1 MRWLSRGEEKRR
13 PLRTAPLD
21 LVGTPVPWVNRPIFF
36 FFTGRRV
43 TVACLLLN
51 CCSFLFNRM
60 MSSGVKTKKTK
71 QKNNESQ
78 DKQQSLDAGISFGE
92 LAERSV
98 NLHTSCLAKISH
110 YSMSVDVCAVLV
122 IARSYL
128 KTCRLCP
135 ELSAYFLDLPGGHV
149 CPCLRKKTKKNK

>member
-71 QKNNESQ
+71 QK
-78 DKQQSLDAGISFGE
+78 KTT
-92 LAERSV
+92 R
-98 NLHTSCLAKISH
+98 AKINNRAWMLGSH
-110 YSMSVDVCAVLV
+110 
-122 IARSYL
+122 
-128 KTCRLCP
+128 
-135 ELSAYFLDLPGGHV
+135 SA
-149 CPCLRKKTKKNK
+149 N